1 MRVFAASLAEMWS
14 SARKRNRLSSDEA
27 TAELLL
33 ARRQLGRHEP
43 ASQRT
48 LELVLAAA
56 AGPATERELAGET
69 AAVTAFLAALPE
81 PEPARRRGARRLP
94 VLVVAFVLVAL
105 VALCGTAEAGAL
117 PAPLQRLA
125 HQAINAPAPSPAM
138 RFPRPSADVT
148 PGPGATG
155 SRSAPGSFGPSQES
169 PTGKPSANPKPTHT
183 SDSQG
188 NGNGQPTASDSAQ
201 PTASD
206 SAQPTATDN
215 GKGNGG
221 TPGQGGNPG
230 DHPTKNNGNGNGNSQ
245 N

>member
-14 SARKRNRLSSDEA
+14 SARKRNRPSPDEA

-33 ARRQLGRHEP
+33 ARRHLGRHEP
-43 ASQRT
+43 ASQRS

-81 PEPARRRGARRLP
+81 PEPARRRGRRRLP
-94 VLVVAFVLVAL
+94 VLVVAFALVAL

-138 RFPRPSADVT
+138 RSPRPSADVT
-148 PGPGATG
+148 SGSGATG
-155 SRSAPGSFGPSQES
+155 SQPAPGSSGPSQES
-169 PTGKPSANPKPTHT
+169 PTGQPTASPKLANT

-201 PTASD
+201 PGT
-206 SAQPTATDN
+206 TDN

-221 TPGQGGNPG
+221 TPGQGGNPS